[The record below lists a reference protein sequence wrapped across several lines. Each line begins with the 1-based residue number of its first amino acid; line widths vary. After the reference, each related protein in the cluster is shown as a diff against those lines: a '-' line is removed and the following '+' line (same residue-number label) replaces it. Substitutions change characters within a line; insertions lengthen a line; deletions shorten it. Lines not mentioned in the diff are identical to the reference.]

1 MDSSHHILHINPSLQ
16 VHIPLHVDLGFALGF
31 CWEHLDILTLDMA
44 CYQLAQPTPA
54 VPTSSLVEKTFE
66 SQSRKTTKSQKV
78 PENAVEFSECYKKN
92 KEKRNEDHSHVSHVC
107 IIYILVHMLIH
118 GLNWVL
124 FLTRP
129 QPFLHA
135 KLPQHL
141 RRDLQSTSELVRFS
155 IGIWEL
161 SVPLCPKSWIYCT
174 FDVERFFNFQKTGE
188 KDVRWTFWR

>member
-107 IIYILVHMLIH
+107 IIYIYISSYADSWPKLGLVSHTATA
-118 GLNWVL
+118 
-124 FLTRP
+124 FSAR
-129 QPFLHA
+129 QA
-135 KLPQHL
+135 AAA
-141 RRDLQSTSELVRFS
+141 SSEGPPINIR
-155 IGIWEL
+155 
-161 SVPLCPKSWIYCT
+161 
-174 FDVERFFNFQKTGE
+174 TGE
-188 KDVRWTFWR
+188 IFHWNLRTLSATLSEKLDLLYF